1 MPFNPNTPRSR
12 DEVLLQAIVSGDS
25 SKMGEP
31 RDREEEFVKA
41 IADRAALPD
50 SSEASTGDILQ
61 LGEDGAE
68 WTPVSKKYEHLIKCH
83 TKTVNILI
91 DIYCRLIT
99 DSSDPIDTNGKFN
112 DAVRAVGGYIPASGI
127 YTTFTNN
134 KTFIFMSINA
144 GGSSGGTVKMTGGYL
159 DADTVSIQDI
169 TDNSVTNSYIY
180 NVSDTVR
187 EI

>member
-1 MPFNPNTPRSR
+1 MPFDPTKPRSR

-25 SKMGEP
+25 SSMGEP

-50 SSEASTGDILQ
+50 SSEASTGDIIQ

-68 WTPVSKKYEHLIKCH
+68 WTPVLKKYEHLIKCH

-99 DSSDPIDTNGKFN
+99 DSSTPITSSGAFN
-112 DAVRAVGGYIPASGI
+112 AAIRANGGYIPANGV
-127 YTTFTNN
+127 YTTYTDN
-134 KTFIFMSINA
+134 KTFVFMAINA
-144 GGSSGGTVKMTGGYL
+144 GGSTGGTIKMTGGYL
-159 DADTVSIQDI
+159 DATTVTIQDI